1 MKYNI
6 TQHALM
12 RYLQRDLG
20 ESIVN
25 DRTYETWKKTNENS
39 ESLIKSATE
48 NINKQ
53 ISEANCELEGS
64 FNQKKTPTKYI
75 INLKEAAVYAI
86 VDQNVVTYYEAKFE
100 NFYSKETNKKLLKA
114 LLEEFLEKQEKHD
127 FLKKQTEFKKQINN
141 KKIVELE
148 LEQKSKKTELQII
161 EEKLKAAMLDN
172 DILTKELNSDS
183 TILEIIKSRICKSD
197 L

>member
-12 RYLQRDLG
+12 RFLQRDLG
-20 ESIVN
+20 ESIIN
-25 DRTYETWKKTNENS
+25 DRTYETWKKTNTNS
-39 ESLIKSATE
+39 EDLIKIAAA

-53 ISEANCELEGS
+53 ISEADCEIDGC

-75 INLKEAAVYAI
+75 INLKEAAIYAI
-86 VDQNVVTYYEAKFE
+86 VDQNVVTYYEANFE
-100 NFYSKETNKKLLKA
+100 NFYSKETNKKILRT

-127 FLKKQTEFKKQINN
+127 FMKKQTELKKQENN
-141 KKIVELE
+141 KKITELE
-148 LEQKSKKTELQII
+148 LEQKNKRTELQVI
-161 EEKLKAAMLDN
+161 EEKLKSIMADN
-172 DILTKELNSDS
+172 NVLTKELESDS
-183 TILEIIKSRICKSD
+183 MILEIIKSRICKSD

>member
-6 TQHALM
+6 TQHALI

-20 ESIVN
+20 ESIIN
-25 DRTYETWKKTNENS
+25 DRTYETWKKTNTNS
-39 ESLIKSATE
+39 EDLIKIAAAT
-48 NINKQ
+48 INKQ
-53 ISEANCELEGS
+53 ISEADCEIDGY

-75 INLKEAAVYAI
+75 INLKEAAIYAI
-86 VDQNVVTYYEAKFE
+86 VDQNVVTYYEANFE

-114 LLEEFLEKQEKHD
+114 LIEEFLEKQEKHEV
-127 FLKKQTEFKKQINN
+127 LKKQTDQKKQENN
-141 KKIVELE
+141 KKITELE
-148 LEQKSKKTELQII
+148 LEQKSRRTELQII
-161 EEKLKAAMLDN
+161 DEKLKAIMADN
-172 DILTKELNSDS
+172 NILTKELESDS

>member
-1 MKYNI
+1 
-6 TQHALM
+6 M

-20 ESIVN
+20 ESIIN
-25 DRTYETWKKTNENS
+25 DRTYETWKKTNVNS
-39 ESLIKSATE
+39 EDLIRVATA

-53 ISEANCELEGS
+53 IDEAEHELEGG
-64 FNQKKTPTKYI
+64 FNQKKIPTRYV
-75 INLKEAAVYAI
+75 INLKEAAIYAI
-86 VDQNVVTYYEAKFE
+86 VDQNVVTYYEANFE

-114 LLEEFLEKQEKHD
+114 LIEEFLEKQEKHD
-127 FLKKQTEFKKQINN
+127 FLKKQTESKKQVNN
-141 KKIVELE
+141 KKIAELE
-148 LEQKSKKTELQII
+148 LEQKNKKTELQII
-161 EEKLKAAMLDN
+161 EEKLKAVLLDN

>member
-20 ESIVN
+20 ESIIN
-25 DRTYETWKKTNENS
+25 DRTYETWKKTNTNS
-39 ESLIKSATE
+39 EDLIKIATV

-53 ISEANCELEGS
+53 ISESECEIDGC

-75 INLKEAAVYAI
+75 INLKEAAIYAI
-86 VDQNVVTYYEAKFE
+86 VDQNVVTYYEANFE
-100 NFYSKETNKKLLKA
+100 SFYSKETNKKLLKA
-114 LLEEFLEKQEKHD
+114 LIEEFLEKQEKHD
-127 FLKKQTEFKKQINN
+127 FLKKQTELKKQVNS
-141 KKIVELE
+141 KKIAELE
-148 LEQKSKKTELQII
+148 LEQKNKKTELQII
-161 EEKLKAAMLDN
+161 EEKLKAVMLDN